1 MKKKIIALA
10 LTAVLILSLGLLAG
24 CSGNSS
30 SSSDTGT
37 DNTDVVTVK
46 LGLSDDTSKIIW
58 DPIVEEFKEKGVN
71 IEYVV
76 FSDYT
81 QPNAA
86 LANGE
91 IDLNAFQHYNYLNN
105 EKDTFGYEIDAI
117 GDTLIT
123 ALNLYSTKISSVDE
137 LQDGD
142 KIALPNDSINER
154 RALTVLQAAGLIK
167 FDDTGDSVTKSSI
180 TENPKNLEFVE
191 VDASQTASLL
201 PDVAAA
207 LVNGGYSRDAGLK
220 KSDVIF
226 ADDIN
231 AYDPD
236 VIHGYINV
244 IVARTEDK
252 DNELYQEIVKAYQTE
267 RTKQIYETEFEGIYV
282 PAWE

>member
-1 MKKKIIALA
+1 MKNK
-10 LTAVLILSLGLLAG
+10 ILSLALSAVIILSAGLVG
-24 CSGNSS
+24 CSDSS
-30 SSSDTGT
+30 GSTSSAEGEPKKEI
-37 DNTDVVTVK
+37 VTVK
-46 LGLSDDTSKIIW
+46 LGLSDDTSKILW
-58 DPIVEEFKEKGVN
+58 DPIVEEFKEKDVN

-91 IDLNAFQHYNYLNN
+91 IDLNSFQHYNYLNN
-105 EKDTFGYEIDAI
+105 EKETFGYQIDAI

-123 ALNLYSTKISSVDE
+123 ALNLYSKKISSIDE
-137 LQDGD
+137 LKEGD
-142 KIALPNDSINER
+142 KIAVPNDAINER
-154 RALTVLQAAGLIK
+154 RALSVLQAAGLIK

-180 TENPKNLEFVE
+180 TENPKKIEIVE

-252 DNELYQEIVKAYQTE
+252 DNELYKEIVKAYQTD
-267 RTKQIYETEFEGIYV
+267 RTKQLYQTEFEGIYV

>member
-1 MKKKIIALA
+1 MKNK
-10 LTAVLILSLGLLAG
+10 ILSLALSAVIILSAGLVG
-24 CSGNSS
+24 CS
-30 SSSDTGT
+30 SSSDNISSAADEGKKEI
-37 DNTDVVTVK
+37 VTVK
-46 LGLSDDTSKIIW
+46 LGLSDDTSKILW
-58 DPIVEEFKEKGVN
+58 DPIVEEFKEKDVN

-91 IDLNAFQHYNYLNN
+91 IDLNSFQHYNYLNN
-105 EKDTFGYEIDAI
+105 EKETFGYQIDAI

-123 ALNLYSTKISSVDE
+123 ALNLYSKKISSIDE
-137 LQDGD
+137 LKEGD
-142 KIALPNDSINER
+142 KIAVPNDAINER
-154 RALTVLQAAGLIK
+154 RALSVLQAAGLIK

-180 TENPKNLEFVE
+180 TENPKKIEIVE

-207 LVNGGYSRDAGLK
+207 LVNGGYSRDAGHK

-226 ADDIN
+226 DDDIN

-252 DNELYQEIVKAYQTE
+252 DNELYKEIVKAYQTD
-267 RTKQIYETEFEGIYV
+267 RTKQLYQTEFEGIYV

>member
-10 LTAVLILSLGLLAG
+10 LTAVLILSLGMLAG

-30 SSSDTGT
+30 SSSNTGT

-244 IVARTEDK
+244 IAARTEDK

>member
-1 MKKKIIALA
+1 MKNK
-10 LTAVLILSLGLLAG
+10 ILSLALSAVIILSAGLVG
-24 CSGNSS
+24 CSDSS
-30 SSSDTGT
+30 GSTSSAEGEPKKEI
-37 DNTDVVTVK
+37 VTVK
-46 LGLSDDTSKIIW
+46 LGLSDDTSKILW
-58 DPIVEEFKEKGVN
+58 DPIVEEFKEKDVN

-91 IDLNAFQHYNYLNN
+91 IDLNSFQHYNYLNN
-105 EKDTFGYEIDAI
+105 EKETFGYQIDAI

-123 ALNLYSTKISSVDE
+123 ALNLYSKKISSIDE
-137 LQDGD
+137 LKEGD
-142 KIALPNDSINER
+142 KIAVPNDAINER
-154 RALTVLQAAGLIK
+154 RALSVLQAAGLIK

-180 TENPKNLEFVE
+180 TENPKKLEIVE

-226 ADDIN
+226 DDDIN

-244 IVARTEDK
+244 IV
-252 DNELYQEIVKAYQTE
+252 
-267 RTKQIYETEFEGIYV
+267 
-282 PAWE
+282 

>member
-1 MKKKIIALA
+1 MKNK
-10 LTAVLILSLGLLAG
+10 ILSLALSAVIILSAGLVG
-24 CSGNSS
+24 CS
-30 SSSDTGT
+30 SSSDNISSAADEGKKEI
-37 DNTDVVTVK
+37 VTVK
-46 LGLSDDTSKIIW
+46 LGLSDDTSKILW
-58 DPIVEEFKEKGVN
+58 DPIVEEFKEKDVN

-91 IDLNAFQHYNYLNN
+91 IDLNSFQHYNYLNN
-105 EKDTFGYEIDAI
+105 EKETFGYQIDAI

-123 ALNLYSTKISSVDE
+123 ALNLYSKKISSIDE
-137 LQDGD
+137 LKEGD
-142 KIALPNDSINER
+142 KVAVPNDAINER
-154 RALTVLQAAGLIK
+154 RALSVLQAAGLIK

-180 TENPKNLEFVE
+180 TENPKKIEIVE

-252 DNELYQEIVKAYQTE
+252 DNELYKEIVKAYQTD
-267 RTKQIYETEFEGIYV
+267 RTKQLYQTDFEGIYV

>member
-30 SSSDTGT
+30 SSSNTGT

-244 IVARTEDK
+244 IAARTEDK

>member
-1 MKKKIIALA
+1 MKNK
-10 LTAVLILSLGLLAG
+10 ILSLALSAVIILSAGLVG
-24 CSGNSS
+24 CS
-30 SSSDTGT
+30 SSSDNISSAADEGKKEI
-37 DNTDVVTVK
+37 VTVK
-46 LGLSDDTSKIIW
+46 LGLSDDTSKILW
-58 DPIVEEFKEKGVN
+58 DPIVEEFKEKDVN

-91 IDLNAFQHYNYLNN
+91 IDLNSFQHYNYLNN
-105 EKDTFGYEIDAI
+105 EKETFGYQIDAI

-123 ALNLYSTKISSVDE
+123 ALNLYSKKISSIDE
-137 LQDGD
+137 LKEGD
-142 KIALPNDSINER
+142 KVAVPNDAINER
-154 RALTVLQAAGLIK
+154 RALSVLQAAGLIK

-180 TENPKNLEFVE
+180 TENPKKIEIVE

-231 AYDPD
+231 LNP
-236 VIHGYINV
+236 
-244 IVARTEDK
+244 
-252 DNELYQEIVKAYQTE
+252 
-267 RTKQIYETEFEGIYV
+267 
-282 PAWE
+282 